1 MSRGANLSIMGL
13 YNNDPTVLDMMVFPE
28 GFTQEQEQNV
38 KENILVEC
46 AEFEFLYP
54 NPTVAKTIIGIWS
67 HKELPYWQRVY
78 DASQLEYNPIEN
90 YRRNETETIE
100 DDRSEQHSG
109 NDVTATSGTDTR
121 ANTGTE
127 TRDHD
132 ADHSIAVEETN
143 VSTLSGSDALK
154 RTGTDTTALSGSD
167 ELKRTGTDT
176 NVASGSD
183 GQSGSSN
190 STDTNSGTDTVNN
203 SITGYDSNTL
213 VPHDSSETVHGH
225 VVTNYAQ
232 GTNTTTY
239 GRTDTETLNTSDK
252 TDYGRTETET
262 LNTTDKTEYGKIDT
276 VDHDSETT
284 ETHDDTDLLTLDTLE
299 TFVHGKTDTLTHG
312 EKIEHEGTSERTVL
326 AYGNIGVTTSQEMLT
341 QEMEI
346 AKIIQVVPIIID
358 SFKNRFCLMVY

>member
-1 MSRGANLSIMGL
+1 MSRGTNLSIMGL
-13 YNNDPTVLDMMVFPE
+13 YNNDPTVLDLMVFPD
-28 GFTQEQEQNV
+28 GFTQEQQQNV
-38 KENILVEC
+38 KDNILIEC

-54 NPTVAKTIIGIWS
+54 NPTVAKTIIGVWS
-67 HKELPYWQRVY
+67 YKELPYWQRVY

-100 DDRSEQHSG
+100 DERAEEHSG
-109 NDVTATSGTDTR
+109 NDVSASSGTDTNAR
-121 ANTGTE
+121 TGTE

-132 ADHSIAVEETN
+132 ADHSIAIEETN
-143 VSTLSGSDALK
+143 VST
-154 RTGTDTTALSGSD
+154 LSGSD
-167 ELKRTGTDT
+167 ELKRTGTDA
-176 NVASGSD
+176 NAAGGSD
-183 GQSGSSN
+183 SQSGSSY

-225 VVTNYAQ
+225 VVTNAAQ
-232 GTNTTTY
+232 GSNTTTY
-239 GRTDTETLNTSDK
+239 GRTDTETLNLS
-252 TDYGRTETET
+252 
-262 LNTTDKTEYGKIDT
+262 DKTEYGKVDT

-346 AKIIQVVPIIID
+346 AKIIQVVPIIIE